1 MIISKTMKDAFLVFI
16 FGGIGSVLRYAF
28 GVLSIKWLGLAFP
41 WGTLAVNIIGCIL
54 IGIFARTIPLPQNGG
69 NELRLIFM
77 TGLCGGFTTFSAF
90 TLDAANLY
98 MRGETGAS
106 IAYIA
111 ASVVLSLFGVAIGL
125 TIGKTLL

>member
-1 MIISKTMKDAFLVFI
+1 MTNTLLIFI
-16 FGGIGSVLRYAF
+16 FGGIGSMLRY
-28 GVLSIKWLGLAFP
+28 GVGILSIKWLGAAFP
-41 WGTLAVNIIGCIL
+41 WGTLAVNIIGCTL

-98 MRGETGAS
+98 MRGETGLAA
-106 IAYIA
+106 AYIA

-125 TIGKTLL
+125 MIGKAIL

>member
-1 MIISKTMKDAFLVFI
+1 MTNTLLIFI
-16 FGGIGSVLRYAF
+16 FGGIGSVLRYAIGELSAKWF
-28 GVLSIKWLGLAFP
+28 GLGFP
-41 WGTLAVNIIGCIL
+41 WGTLSVNIIGCIL
-54 IGIFARTIPLPQNGG
+54 IGIFARVIPLPQNGG

-98 MRGETGAS
+98 MRGETGLS
-106 IAYIA
+106 IAYIT

-125 TIGKTLL
+125 TIGKTFI